1 MIPQY
6 DHNLGSYF
14 TLYLENRLLE
24 KGQSFTNTTGIFYPN
39 DQNNI
44 NGLTFSNSSYGQWVY
59 DHSISGAI
67 IPSGIYVNGL
77 EVNRGASGVSID
89 FLNGG
94 AYHEDFG
101 NAAVSG
107 AFAYKDFNIYFKPE
121 NESQVLLRDAFRS
134 KDPLGVLTGSNNLKI
149 NAPCIIVSSKSSSSQ
164 PLAFGGLDEVTYNL
178 QALVLTDNYYHL
190 DGALSILRDLREN
203 YFSVGDFEKIP
214 WDSKGDLKDS
224 DYSYNNI
231 NAAFSGG
238 YQKAYINKVDINST
252 RSSKNID
259 NDFSE
264 FNIGYAEFSVIAYRF
279 PRN

>member
-24 KGQSFTNTTGIFYPN
+24 KGQAFTNTTGTFYPN
-39 DQNNI
+39 NQNEI
-44 NGLTFSNSSYGQWVY
+44 NGLIFSNSPYGQWVY
-59 DHSISGAI
+59 DHAITGAI
-67 IPSGIYVNGL
+67 IPSSVYVNDI
-77 EVNRGASGVSID
+77 EINRGTSGLSID

-101 NAAVSG
+101 NSTVSG
-107 AFAYKDFNIYFKPE
+107 AFAYKDFNMYYKPE
-121 NESQVLLRDAFRS
+121 NETQVLLREAFRS

-149 NAPCIIVSSKSSSSQ
+149 NAPCIIVSSKNSSSE

-178 QALVLTDNYYHL
+178 QALVLTDDYYNL
-190 DGALSILRDLREN
+190 DGALSIFRDLREN

-224 DYSYNNI
+224 NYSYNDI

-238 YQKAYINKVDINST
+238 YEKAYINNVTINST
-252 RSSKNID
+252 NHKNNMD
-259 NDFSE
+259 DTFSE
-264 FNIGYAEFSVIAYRF
+264 FNIGYAEFSIIAYRF
-279 PRN
+279 PRK